1 MLWVMMFVGKN
12 WVSLLHCL
20 DVPIIIK
27 SVLCILSQVYYL
39 SSSQSK
45 SPSCVRERFVCVV
58 YKYMYS
64 WVLYA
69 YKWWYNLWFWIREL
83 SGWHTE
89 KNSSGP
95 STEPWGTQPNKGTT
109 FEKQF
114 MIFIDWNPLFK
125 NELIHVSAVPDMSYQ
140 LDRCLKMQIY
150 LMVLVLWYF
159 LCACLVICR
168 CELSEWNCLCA
179 DWKTLNK
186 RSQVYWTFNRLPTTF
201 YNTLDMNDILE
212 IGIYLFKWLAG
223 KDGFLR
229 SGFWWACLKWEGI
242 TSELSYQ
249 FIILVITEIR
259 VWRQDFSRYLRIG
272 SHSQDLFGDD
282 KISLAISVS
291 EADLN
296 TVQLENQYHNRYS
309 TSVGCCSNGFG
320 EEYGRSQ
327 NDMTEKYVFWN

>member
-1 MLWVMMFVGKN
+1 MVLNKITYWVA
-12 WVSLLHCL
+12 
-20 DVPIIIK
+20 
-27 SVLCILSQVYYL
+27 Y
-39 SSSQSK
+39 
-45 SPSCVRERFVCVV
+45 RE
-58 YKYMYS
+58 
-64 WVLYA
+64 
-69 YKWWYNLWFWIREL
+69 
-83 SGWHTE
+83 
-89 KNSSGP
+89 NSSGP

-140 LDRCLKMQIY
+140 LDRCLKMQIN

-159 LCACLVICR
+159 LCPCLVICR

-259 VWRQDFSRYLRIG
+259 VWRQDFSRHLRIG

-296 TVQLENQYHNRYS
+296 NVQLENQYHNRYS

-320 EEYGRSQ
+320 DWKRNVATITSKVRNMEEAGATCWRNIFSEIKIVIKLQ
-327 NDMTEKYVFWN
+327 KLKSLSNNKK